1 MVGLRS
7 NGGESLQDNRLPGDE
22 VAVVSGSFPGVI
34 GAGDYFSIKTMLR
47 GLVGEIG
54 CDHEGLALG
63 VRPPVCKDFVA
74 GRKHLDGAA
83 V

>member
-7 NGGESLQDNRLPGDE
+7 NGGEPPQDNRLPGHE
-22 VAVVSGSFPGVI
+22 MAVVCGPFPGVI
-34 GAGDYFSIKTMLR
+34 GARDCYAVKTMLR

-63 VRPPVCKDFVA
+63 VRPPVCEDFVA
-74 GRKHLDGAA
+74 GRKHLYGAA
-83 V
+83 M